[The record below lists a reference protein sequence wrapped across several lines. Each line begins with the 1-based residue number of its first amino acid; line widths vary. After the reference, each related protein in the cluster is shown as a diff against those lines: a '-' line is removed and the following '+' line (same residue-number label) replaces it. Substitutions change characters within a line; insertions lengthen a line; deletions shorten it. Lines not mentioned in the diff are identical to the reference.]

1 MYGQAVEQGKIAST
15 ASVRSTASPPLHSRG
30 SDLLTD
36 LSYEDRLREVGL
48 LSLEERRCW
57 ENLIVALQ
65 SLKGVYKR
73 EGE

>member
-36 LSYEDRLREVGL
+36 LSYEDRLREVGFF
-48 LSLEERRCW
+48 SLENRI
-57 ENLIVALQ
+57 IVI
-65 SLKGVYKR
+65 V
-73 EGE
+73 EP